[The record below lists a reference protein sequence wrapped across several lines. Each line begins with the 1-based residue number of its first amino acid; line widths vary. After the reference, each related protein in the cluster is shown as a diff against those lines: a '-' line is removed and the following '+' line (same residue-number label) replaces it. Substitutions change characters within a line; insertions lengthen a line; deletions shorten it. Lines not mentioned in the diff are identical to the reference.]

1 MVRAGIILDNRKVRT
16 MRTFC
21 CIGNLQKREIVLEYR
36 MSSTDGRGNLTVTEE
51 SPGFT
56 GQGAG

>member
-1 MVRAGIILDNRKVRT
+1 MIDCTGMGENSPVPVYFFNR
-16 MRTFC
+16 
-21 CIGNLQKREIVLEYR
+21 NLQNPENMLEYR
-36 MSSTDGRGNLTVTEE
+36 MSSTDGRADYGEE

>member
-36 MSSTDGRGNLTVTEE
+36 MSSTDGRALLSEE
-51 SPGFT
+51 SPGFI

>member
-1 MVRAGIILDNRKVRT
+1 MAGPYLPVY
-16 MRTFC
+16 FF
-21 CIGNLQKREIVLEYR
+21 NLQKREIVLEYR
-36 MSSTDGRGNLTVTEE
+36 MSSTDGRALLSEE